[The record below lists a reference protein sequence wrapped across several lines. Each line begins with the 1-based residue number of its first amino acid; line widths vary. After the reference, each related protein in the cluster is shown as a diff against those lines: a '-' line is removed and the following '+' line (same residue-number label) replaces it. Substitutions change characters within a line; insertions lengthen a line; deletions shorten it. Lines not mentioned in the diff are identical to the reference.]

1 MSTLLNIGIKQ
12 QDGSYKNYTLSLN
25 DETNGYGQNVSVW
38 ESQTK
43 EQQAAKEQ
51 RNFVGNGKVV
61 WTDGNV
67 KVADKVV
74 TNISTE
80 SQVLPP
86 NEETTFILYSV
97 FGAKLIIVKSLIA
110 GAKIVVFA
118 RVHPVGETT
127 VS

>member
-25 DETNGYGQNVSVW
+25 DETNGYGQNVSIW

-43 EQQAAKEQ
+43 DQQAAKEQ

-74 TNISTE
+74 TNTE
-80 SQVLPP
+80 HNNARNIKVNGAEVVADLP
-86 NEETTFILYSV
+86 F
-97 FGAKLIIVKSLIA
+97 
-110 GAKIVVFA
+110 
-118 RVHPVGETT
+118 
-127 VS
+127 

>member
-12 QDGSYKNYTLSLN
+12 NDGSYKNYTVSLN

-67 KVADKVV
+67 KVADKVI
-74 TNISTE
+74 TNTDHNKAREIKVNAAE
-80 SQVLPP
+80 VVADLP
-86 NEETTFILYSV
+86 F
-97 FGAKLIIVKSLIA
+97 
-110 GAKIVVFA
+110 
-118 RVHPVGETT
+118 
-127 VS
+127 

>member
-74 TNISTE
+74 TNTDHNSVRNIKVNAAE
-80 SQVLPP
+80 VVDDLP
-86 NEETTFILYSV
+86 F
-97 FGAKLIIVKSLIA
+97 
-110 GAKIVVFA
+110 
-118 RVHPVGETT
+118 
-127 VS
+127 

>member
-43 EQQAAKEQ
+43 DQQAAKEQ

-74 TNISTE
+74 TNTDHNSVRNIKVNAAE
-80 SQVLPP
+80 VVADLP
-86 NEETTFILYSV
+86 F
-97 FGAKLIIVKSLIA
+97 
-110 GAKIVVFA
+110 
-118 RVHPVGETT
+118 
-127 VS
+127 

>member
-12 QDGSYKNYTLSLN
+12 EDGSYKNYTLSLN

-38 ESQTK
+38 ESQSK
-43 EQQAAKEQ
+43 EQQTAKEQ

-74 TNISTE
+74 TNTDHNSVRNIKVNAAE
-80 SQVLPP
+80 VVADLP
-86 NEETTFILYSV
+86 F
-97 FGAKLIIVKSLIA
+97 
-110 GAKIVVFA
+110 
-118 RVHPVGETT
+118 
-127 VS
+127 

>member
-43 EQQAAKEQ
+43 EQQSAKEQ

-74 TNISTE
+74 TNTE
-80 SQVLPP
+80 HNNARNIKVNGAEVVADLP
-86 NEETTFILYSV
+86 F
-97 FGAKLIIVKSLIA
+97 
-110 GAKIVVFA
+110 
-118 RVHPVGETT
+118 
-127 VS
+127 